1 MNTTNWLAEY
11 VRNLPQ
17 GQGLNSMFSL
27 SPQVSGMQREAET
40 LRRLNDPTMSAVNN
54 GRFQMQSQVD
64 DAGELR
70 RTNLDTLQYALQSR
84 QRADEDFRGG
94 RDKLFSKEMPDFY
107 GQQQPM
113 QMPDYVQPE
122 RTGNAF
128 ARMYR

>member
-27 SPQVSGMQREAET
+27 SPQVSGMNAG
-40 LRRLNDPTMSAVNN
+40 NY
-54 GRFQMQSQVD
+54 GQMQIPTD
-64 DAGELR
+64 DASELR
-70 RTNLDTLQYALQSR
+70 RTNLDTLQYALRSR

-113 QMPDYVQPE
+113 QMPEYVQPE
-122 RTGNAF
+122 QRTGNAF